1 MKITVDGQVF
11 DYDASRL
18 LNTEAIALQ
27 RVMGM
32 PVPDWTKA
40 MQKGDAIALTG
51 LVWLLWRRAGRDVPF
66 DDVEFDLGSIE
77 VEDDEPVPA
86 VEKPKGPARKA
97 ATPTD
102 AEPATET

>member
-1 MKITVDGQVF
+1 VKITVDGQVF
-11 DYDASRL
+11 DYDAGRL

-32 PVPDWTKA
+32 PVADWTKA
-40 MQKGDAIALTG
+40 MQKGDALALTG
-51 LVWLLWRRAGRDVPF
+51 LVWLLWRRAGREVPF

-77 VEDDEPVPA
+77 VEDDEPAPEP
-86 VEKPKGPARKA
+86 EKPKGPARKA

-102 AEPATET
+102 AEPATAT